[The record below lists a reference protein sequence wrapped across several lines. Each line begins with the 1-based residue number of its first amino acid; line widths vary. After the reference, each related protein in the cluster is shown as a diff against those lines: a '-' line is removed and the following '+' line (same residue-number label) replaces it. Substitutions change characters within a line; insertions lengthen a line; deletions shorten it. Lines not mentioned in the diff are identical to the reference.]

1 MADSMSI
8 DVDYIETLIEKNI
21 RNFLT
26 EEATSL
32 LNQIEALN
40 VTGVKLTNRGER
52 LKKKLLNKVNEAK
65 NSTKY

>member
-1 MADSMSI
+1 MADSMST